1 MNNLDLVDRDAIMAE
16 EKKNVNGTYHILVPS
31 ATKASSLPGAS
42 KLMVL
47 PKSGT
52 GSGTIDVS
60 TLRKPATTL
69 STSLL
74 KKSTSTKMKI
84 GVKLTATDN
93 YGSTTGTNEENFEEV
108 EDTQKAALEAD
119 RKAKQTADDE
129 ALARRLQLELK

>member
-1 MNNLDLVDRDAIMAE
+1 
-16 EKKNVNGTYHILVPS
+16 
-31 ATKASSLPGAS
+31 
-42 KLMVL
+42 MVL

-52 GSGTIDVS
+52 GSGSIDVS

-69 STSLL
+69 STHSLL

-84 GVKLTATDN
+84 GVKLSSTDN
-93 YGSTTGTNEENFEEV
+93 NGSTTGTNEENFEEV